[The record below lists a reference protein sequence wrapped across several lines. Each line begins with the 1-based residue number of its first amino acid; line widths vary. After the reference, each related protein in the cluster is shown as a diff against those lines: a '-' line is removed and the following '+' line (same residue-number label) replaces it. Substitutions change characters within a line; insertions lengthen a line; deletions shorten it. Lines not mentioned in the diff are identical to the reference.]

1 MKKATTVFWDELTE
15 ELKDPQ
21 FAALFYLETERIQ
34 MIDSI
39 INQLD
44 DLRIEANVSKVELAR
59 RMQSEPANVRRLFS
73 AMKSNPTAATIVD
86 IALALGY
93 QLKLEPLPKSRQ
105 RKIAKALENLTASDS

>member
-1 MKKATTVFWDELTE
+1 MKKATSVFWDELNE
-15 ELKDPQ
+15 ELKDPE

-86 IALALGY
+86 IALVLGY
-93 QLKLEPLPKSRQ
+93 QLKLEPLPKARQ
-105 RKIAKALENLTASDS
+105 RKIAKALENLPASDS